1 MSDKD
6 LPLQLVQ
13 ALNDETQHQIDVTQ
27 PSVAQWIN
35 NKVEV
40 KRIKNSRLG
49 YQTDDITCLC
59 FASKCSDVRTVLRL
73 VHAGADVTVADS
85 HGHTPLILACRSDVD
100 AKQKA
105 AYLLQCDASLL
116 SVSDVINGWTPLIF
130 AACAGNTDC
139 VRMLIDEFGASPN
152 DADKLGFSCLH
163 QAARYGTLDTV
174 KLLTSYPQCDID
186 RKNKYGETA
195 ADFAKYGQHRENADF
210 LTTLSQQRKRGASP
224 QPASAAGEAVAAV
237 TSAMTECSVTD
248 DKKSYGRQL
257 CE

>member
-1 MSDKD
+1 MGISGIGG
-6 LPLQLVQ
+6 LETINMNYAALQDTIKQ
-13 ALNDETQHQIDVTQ
+13 M
-27 PSVAQWIN
+27 
-35 NKVEV
+35 
-40 KRIKNSRLG
+40 RIKNSRLG

-59 FASKCSDVRTVLRL
+59 FASKCSDVRTVLQL

-100 AKQKA
+100 AKEKA

-163 QAARYGTLDTV
+163 QGARYGSLDTV
-174 KLLTSYPQCDID
+174 KLLT
-186 RKNKYGETA
+186 
-195 ADFAKYGQHRENADF
+195 
-210 LTTLSQQRKRGASP
+210 
-224 QPASAAGEAVAAV
+224 
-237 TSAMTECSVTD
+237 
-248 DKKSYGRQL
+248 
-257 CE
+257 